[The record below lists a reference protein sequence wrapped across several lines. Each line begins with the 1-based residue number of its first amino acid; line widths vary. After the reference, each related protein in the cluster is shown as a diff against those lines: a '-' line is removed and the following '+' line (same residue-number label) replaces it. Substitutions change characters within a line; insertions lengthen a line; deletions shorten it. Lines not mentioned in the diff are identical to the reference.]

1 MAECGAAGAKDKA
14 ACGKV
19 VNNQVFKPI
28 IFIGKIAAAAGG
40 GKGKLGKSS
49 SAGKRIKA
57 GGKQAL
63 EDGGDIG
70 EIMDAY
76 DWPLCS
82 EISAKWSRHP

>member
-1 MAECGAAGAKDKA
+1 M
-14 ACGKV
+14 

-40 GKGKLGKSS
+40 GKGKVGKSS
-49 SAGKRIKA
+49 SAGKRIKV

-63 EDGGDIG
+63 EDGGDVG

-76 DWPLCS
+76 NWPLCS
-82 EISAKWSRHP
+82 EISAK